1 MKYKLGDL
9 LEDGIGKL
17 WLVTDIKK
25 ERYIFQKCE
34 NPKET
39 WEDYIASVDQ
49 YRKLTKV
56 SL

>member
-9 LEDGIGKL
+9 LEDAAGKL
-17 WLVTDIKK
+17 WLVTDIKE

-39 WEDYIASVDQ
+39 WEDHCAYADTYNI
-49 YRKLTKV
+49 LTKV